1 MNTKLTIKPKRFSK
15 HKYIFALQVSDSVKS
30 CLERVF
36 SVTQT
41 NLLHTRH
48 VCHITKKK
56 GNILNHMVRLE
67 IFQRIGKKFMNDL
80 V

>member
-48 VCHITKKK
+48 VCHYKKK
-56 GNILNHMVRLE
+56 RKYLKSYGKVGNLPENR
-67 IFQRIGKKFMNDL
+67 
-80 V
+80 